1 MNETLSFFLHIL
13 ENMRIPAAIM
23 KPPYGNA
30 HLFDFGAH
38 KIALPTLDYTK
49 YASRFFATC
58 LPRTIYRAVDD
69 LSFSYF
75 ILMLSGTEPETSPE
89 TMDEGILPS
98 SPSFLVIGPY
108 SLEPFHET
116 DILNT
121 AAKYSIPPE
130 SYPAFLTC
138 YEKIPVIRDSSTLLT
153 LVNSFAST
161 IWGSM
166 EAFTLKDLTTLPEK
180 SDYTDFNTDFSSTG
194 AEDLLLSMKN
204 IESRYAAETELLR
217 MVSQGQIHKVDMY
230 LNLIDFAGT
239 EQRHVDK
246 VRNAK
251 NYAIILNT
259 LLRKTAEQNAVHPIH
274 IDKLSSSLAKKIE
287 LQASEVQVSQLL
299 KEMVRKY
306 TLLIKNRSLKGYS
319 PLIRT
324 VMTHI
329 DNDLAADLSLGAL
342 ASVVGYN
349 ASYLSSLFKK
359 ETGYTLTEYVSRKRM
374 EQAVFL
380 LNATQMQVQ
389 TIASYCG
396 VPDVCYFTKIFK
408 KIIGK
413 TPTEYRNEILNK

>member
-1 MNETLSFFLHIL
+1 
-13 ENMRIPAAIM
+13 
-23 KPPYGNA
+23 
-30 HLFDFGAH
+30 
-38 KIALPTLDYTK
+38 
-49 YASRFFATC
+49 
-58 LPRTIYRAVDD
+58 
-69 LSFSYF
+69 
-75 ILMLSGTEPETSPE
+75 
-89 TMDEGILPS
+89 
-98 SPSFLVIGPY
+98 
-108 SLEPFHET
+108 
-116 DILNT
+116 
-121 AAKYSIPPE
+121 
-130 SYPAFLTC
+130 
-138 YEKIPVIRDSSTLLT
+138 
-153 LVNSFAST
+153 
-161 IWGSM
+161 M